1 MLPQNE
7 KASKR
12 SCLVL
17 SILLFVVLPF
27 SVLILGLVLWY
38 GRESSGRSQ
47 LKARIASII
56 KQGYPVD
63 DASVDRYYKDRTD
76 AANTEAWLAVLNTM
90 TSQDFTAST
99 NGVAYLG
106 MGTEAEVPILPEE
119 EWNDE
124 EVSLAF
130 LEKWESLHAEVLRL
144 SIDAKPVRFPIDFD
158 SFATIL
164 QQTQQMRQAARLL
177 QLRGRVGLRN
187 RDSAVV
193 RDAIDGM
200 LGVSRVNA
208 GEPILVS
215 QLVSIAI
222 DGMALG
228 LLKDSLKV
236 DVLSE
241 ADLQSL
247 LPKVMATINIG
258 KEWEMV
264 VAGERALALPVFV
277 DPKKARTVGVTSVPG
292 RSRDAI
298 FYLDLIQG
306 VIELP
311 TDNLEEFKIKLK
323 DAQAKTTEKANAN
336 WITRFDSILTL
347 QTTPAFAAAGDA
359 FIRRALQHRMAA
371 LAIGLRLYE
380 DRHGKFPN
388 SLKDLSDLP
397 MDVNQLGP
405 TQERSFG
412 YRLEGSDAKLWG
424 GSFQDAFAIPAEPPV
439 IVAGEPDTTM
449 QEFWSW
455 DLPAKKKGSQLEP
468 IK

>member
-17 SILLFVVLPF
+17 SILIFVVLPF
-27 SVLILGLVLWY
+27 SLITLLLLLWY

-47 LKARIASII
+47 LKARIASLA

-63 DASVDRYYKDRTD
+63 DASIDTYYKDRTD
-76 AANTEAWLAVLNTM
+76 SANTEAWLAVLNTM
-90 TSQDFTAST
+90 TSQDFKASASA
-99 NGVAYLG
+99 VPIL
-106 MGTEAEVPILPEE
+106 GTEAEVPIPSEE
-119 EWNDE
+119 EWNEE

-130 LEKWESLHAEVLRL
+130 LEKWKSLHSEVLRL
-144 SIDAKPVRFPIDFD
+144 SIDAKPVRFPIVFD
-158 SFATIL
+158 SFGTL
-164 QQTQQMRQAARLL
+164 LPQTQEMRQAARLL
-177 QLRGRVGLRN
+177 LLRGRVGLRA

-193 RDAIDGM
+193 RDAIDGL

-222 DGMALG
+222 DGMAIG

-236 DVLSE
+236 DVFSE

-247 LPKVMATINIG
+247 LPKVMATVNIG

-264 VAGERALALPVFV
+264 VSGERAIALPVFT
-277 DPKKARTVGVTSVPG
+277 DPKKKARTVGVTSVPG
-292 RSRDAI
+292 RSRDAL

-311 TDNLEEFKIKLK
+311 TNNLEEFKTKLK
-323 DAQAKTTEKANAN
+323 DVEAKMTEKAKAN
-336 WITRFDSILTL
+336 WMTQFDSILTL
-347 QTTPAFAAAGDA
+347 QITPAFAAAGDA

-388 SLKDLSDLP
+388 SLKDLTDLP
-397 MDVNQLGP
+397 MDVKPLAL
-405 TQERSFG
+405 TKEMSFG
-412 YRLEGSDAKLWG
+412 FRLEGSNAKLWG
-424 GSFQDAFAIPAEPPV
+424 GSFQDVFSLPAEPPE
-439 IVAGEPDTTM
+439 IVVGEPDTTM
-449 QEFWSW
+449 KELWLWEFQV
-455 DLPAKKKGSQLEP
+455 KK
-468 IK
+468 